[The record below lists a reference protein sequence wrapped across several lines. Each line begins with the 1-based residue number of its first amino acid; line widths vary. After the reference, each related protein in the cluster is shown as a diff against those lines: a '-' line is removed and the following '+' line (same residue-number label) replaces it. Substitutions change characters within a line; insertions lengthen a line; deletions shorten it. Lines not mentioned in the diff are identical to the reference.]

1 MIVLI
6 DIYNK
11 YDKVL
16 CHQNVVCLLYSNSN
30 DSFPFYIR
38 LLVSSITDRTFT
50 TFTELQGPSPV
61 FGEVRIAH
69 FLVSVLYFAFV
80 SCA

>member
-38 LLVSSITDRTFT
+38 LFVSSITIGLLPNSRVHP
-50 TFTELQGPSPV
+50 Q
-61 FGEVRIAH
+61 
-69 FLVSVLYFAFV
+69 FLVRSVLLI
-80 SCA
+80 S